1 MPAEWKIK
9 EVEEIKNI
17 ISSYQVVGIVGIR
30 GIPAYQMQKIRE
42 SLRGKAVIRVSKNN
56 LIKRA
61 LSNGSGKLAD
71 YIESESAIIAS
82 NLNPFKLYKLIE
94 SARTKAPAKGGEIA
108 SEDIIIKKGETNFK
122 PGPIVGELQKSGIPA
137 SIREGKVVIEKDVV
151 LVKKG
156 EVISPQ
162 IAQVLGK
169 LDIKPIE
176 IGLKINAFIE
186 NGIIYT
192 PDILAVDLVKI
203 FEEIQRCVANAI
215 NIAVEICYPA
225 RDAINQIIIKAYNSA
240 YHLAIERNI
249 YSGKTIEA
257 FINRAY
263 LHAKALE
270 NKIGG

>member
-9 EVEEIKNI
+9 ELEEIKNI
-17 ISSYQVVGIVGIR
+17 ISSHKVFGIVGIR
-30 GIPAYQMQKIRE
+30 GIPAYQMQRMRE
-42 SLRGKAVIRVSKNN
+42 SLRGKAIIKVSKNT
-56 LIKRA
+56 LLRIA
-61 LSNGSGKLAD
+61 LSNGTEKLAN
-71 YIESESAIIAS
+71 YIVGESAIIAS
-82 NLNPFKLYKLIE
+82 NLNPVELYKLIE

-108 SEDIIIKKGETNFK
+108 SEDIVVKKGETNFK
-122 PGPIVGELQKSGIPA
+122 PGPIVGELQKAGIPA

-176 IGLKINAFIE
+176 IGLKINALME
-186 NGIIYT
+186 NGIIYP
-192 PDILAVDLVKI
+192 PDILAVDFNKLI
-203 FEEIQRCVANAI
+203 GEIQTSFARAI
-215 NIAVEICYPA
+215 NLAIEICYPA
-225 RDAINQIIIKAYNSA
+225 KDALEQIIMKAYNSA
-240 YHLAIERNI
+240 YNVALERNI
-249 YSGKTIEA
+249 YSKETIEA

>member
-9 EVEEIKNI
+9 ELEEIKNM
-17 ISSYQVVGIVGIR
+17 ISLYQVVGIVGIR
-30 GIPAYQMQKIRE
+30 EIPAYQMQKMRE
-42 SLRGKAVIRVSKNN
+42 SLRGKAIIKVSKNT

-61 LSNGSGKLAD
+61 LSNGSEKLAD
-71 YIESESAIIAS
+71 YIESESAIIVS

-94 SARTKAPAKGGEIA
+94 SARTRAPAKGGETA
-108 SEDIIIKKGETNFK
+108 SEDIVIKKGETNFK
-122 PGPIVGELQKSGIPA
+122 PGPIVGELQKAGIPA
-137 SIREGKVVIEKDVV
+137 SIREGKVVIEKDVI

-176 IGLKINAFIE
+176 IGLKIKAFIE

-192 PDILAVDLVKI
+192 PDILAVDFNKI
-203 FEEIQRCVANAI
+203 IGEIQTCATKAI
-215 NIAVEICYPA
+215 NLAVEICYPTK
-225 RDAINQIIIKAYNSA
+225 DALPQIIIKAYRSA
-240 YHLAIERNI
+240 YNVAIERNI
-249 YSGKTIEA
+249 YSRETIEA